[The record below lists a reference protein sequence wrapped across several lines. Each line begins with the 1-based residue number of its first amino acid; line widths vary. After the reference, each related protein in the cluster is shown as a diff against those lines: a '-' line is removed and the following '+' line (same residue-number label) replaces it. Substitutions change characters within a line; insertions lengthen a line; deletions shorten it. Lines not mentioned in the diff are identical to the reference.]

1 MVLQKRGNER
11 MKKKIALMAAV
22 LMTSSN
28 LVSAQGALSSQ
39 DKATGQKPQALSLK
53 KSGQE
58 KNYKQSDK
66 VRVAIEMEQKPA
78 IQIAQ
83 AQNKRYSTLSNA
95 EKESIKDRL
104 VSVQKSVK
112 SAIAKKAIPVTY
124 KESFT
129 TVINGFSGEVKF
141 GDIEDIKQLDG
152 VKSVHIA
159 HEYARPTVDK
169 GAKPDMLYSKDM
181 VNAKETWQD
190 YGIKGEGTV
199 VAVIDTGIDPSHKD
213 MVLSPETKVDLTS
226 SKVESTKETK
236 GLKGKYFT
244 EKVPYG
250 YNYADHDSEIRH
262 LGAGASMH
270 GMHVAGTVGANGD
283 EANGGIKGVAP
294 ETQLLAMKVFGND
307 PGMPSTFSDIYI
319 KAIDDAIALGADVI
333 NISLGST
340 ASFVNADDPEQRAI
354 VNAMNN
360 GILCAISAGNSA
372 FAGHGAGNPYKDSP
386 NPIAVF
392 DKEKKDVVYVGDGQ
406 ASNYEGKDVK
416 GKVVFVVRTGDFN
429 YSMIQAEAEKQGAAG
444 VIVRGKVD
452 HGDYVSMALNNPTI
466 PLVTLSIADGND
478 LEAKAKEGKAIAVTF
493 DGKAVS
499 TDNPVAGQMS
509 DFTSWGVTPSLDFKP
524 EITAPGG
531 KIYSTLNDNEYG
543 VMSGT
548 SMAAPH
554 VAGGTALV
562 MQLIA
567 NDFKVTGATRVKLA
581 KNILMNTSRPQLD
594 QGKYN
599 AQLKTGNLYSPR
611 REGAGLMDLRAAMKT
626 PVVITETKSGE
637 GKASLKEVGEK
648 FTFTLDLKNYSNEK
662 VTYKLAGTVQSDL
675 GAKGSNFLEANGIF
689 KKGTIG
695 TVDAN
700 TGTYPISFAVGSK
713 KASSV
718 SINPKSSTKVSVSV
732 DLKNT
737 TDWAN
742 ELPLEQVFKNGYF
755 VEGFVRLIDTKSK
768 SPELTV
774 PYVGFKGKWDQAP
787 ILDAPL
793 YDKNNTFYGLTG
805 LATEVKD
812 DFEFLGTNAA
822 GKVVANKVSFSPN
835 NDGSADEAFPII
847 SFLRNAKKVEYSIL
861 DRNKTTLQ
869 KLDMQTDVVKNYYD
883 SGSEDAYTPVTSA
896 AWDGTINGK
905 PVKDGL
911 YYYKVKS
918 VIDYPNAKWQ
928 TNLFPVY
935 VDTKK
940 PAATVKWDAAK
951 STLSWTAGD
960 QGTGVAS
967 YDILVNGKSVLK
979 QPLAAPEK
987 AYTLTDLPERAKIAF
1002 VVKDYAGNSVKK
1014 DVNTTGVD
1022 KAVPNVQIDTP
1033 VALGLA
1039 TSKVINIAGHVSDES
1054 GIKSFKINGKTVKLR
1069 FDAAQQN

>member
-1 MVLQKRGNER
+1 MER
-11 MKKKIALMAAV
+11 
-22 LMTSSN
+22 
-28 LVSAQGALSSQ
+28 
-39 DKATGQKPQALSLK
+39 
-53 KSGQE
+53 
-58 KNYKQSDK
+58 
-66 VRVAIEMEQKPA
+66 KPA

-141 GDIEDIKQLDG
+141 GDIEDIKQLVE

-159 HEYARPTVDK
+159 HEYTRPNVDK

-244 EKVPYG
+244 EKVSYG

-262 LGAGASMH
+262 LGAEASMH

-319 KAIDDAIALGADVI
+319 KAIDDAIALGADD
-333 NISLGST
+333 ISLGST
-340 ASFVNADDPEQRAI
+340 ASFVHADDPEQRAI

-360 GILCAISAGNSA
+360 GILCSISAGNSA
-372 FAGHGAGNPYKDSP
+372 FAGDGARNPYKDSP

-452 HGDYVSMALNNPTI
+452 HGDCVSMALNNPTI
-466 PLVTLSIADGND
+466 PLVTLNIADGND
-478 LEAKAKEGKAIAVTF
+478 LEAKAKAGKTIAVTF

-499 TDNPVAGQMS
+499 TDNAVAGQMS

-531 KIYSTLNDNEYG
+531 KIYSTLNVNVYG
-543 VMSGT
+543 VMSRT
-548 SMAAPH
+548 PMAAPH

-567 NDFKVTGATRVKLA
+567 NDVKVTGATRVKRA

-611 REGAGLMDLRAAMKT
+611 REGAGLMDLRAAMKK
-626 PVVITETKSGE
+626 PGVITETKSGE
-637 GKASLKEVGEK
+637 GKVSLKEIGEK
-648 FTFTLDLKNYSNEK
+648 FTFTLDLKNYSIEK
-662 VTYKLAGTVQSDL
+662 VTYKLAGTVQ
-675 GAKGSNFLEANGIF
+675 
-689 KKGTIG
+689 
-695 TVDAN
+695 
-700 TGTYPISFAVGSK
+700 
-713 KASSV
+713 
-718 SINPKSSTKVSVSV
+718 
-732 DLKNT
+732 
-737 TDWAN
+737 
-742 ELPLEQVFKNGYF
+742 
-755 VEGFVRLIDTKSK
+755 
-768 SPELTV
+768 
-774 PYVGFKGKWDQAP
+774 
-787 ILDAPL
+787 
-793 YDKNNTFYGLTG
+793 
-805 LATEVKD
+805 
-812 DFEFLGTNAA
+812 
-822 GKVVANKVSFSPN
+822 
-835 NDGSADEAFPII
+835 
-847 SFLRNAKKVEYSIL
+847 
-861 DRNKTTLQ
+861 
-869 KLDMQTDVVKNYYD
+869 
-883 SGSEDAYTPVTSA
+883 
-896 AWDGTINGK
+896 
-905 PVKDGL
+905 
-911 YYYKVKS
+911 
-918 VIDYPNAKWQ
+918 
-928 TNLFPVY
+928 
-935 VDTKK
+935 
-940 PAATVKWDAAK
+940 
-951 STLSWTAGD
+951 
-960 QGTGVAS
+960 
-967 YDILVNGKSVLK
+967 
-979 QPLAAPEK
+979 
-987 AYTLTDLPERAKIAF
+987 
-1002 VVKDYAGNSVKK
+1002 
-1014 DVNTTGVD
+1014 
-1022 KAVPNVQIDTP
+1022 
-1033 VALGLA
+1033 
-1039 TSKVINIAGHVSDES
+1039 
-1054 GIKSFKINGKTVKLR
+1054 
-1069 FDAAQQN
+1069 